1 MSMSSP
7 IAVVAAYKFKP
18 SVTESE
24 MWALLRE
31 HRATVLAEGLRT
43 AREPWVLQSYADP
56 RQLLEIFEWKDEVS
70 GRGAQDNPR
79 VFAVWQKFATLC
91 DHVGLSLA
99 KTAEA
104 NAPFAH
110 FKPVR
115 L

>member
-1 MSMSSP
+1 MSSP
-7 IAVVAAYKFKP
+7 MAVVAAYKFKS
-18 SVTESE
+18 SVGESE

-31 HRATVLAEGLRT
+31 HRATIQAEGLGT
-43 AREPWVLQSYADP
+43 AREPWVLQSYTDP
-56 RQLLEIFEWKDEVS
+56 RQLLEIFEWKDEAA
-70 GRGAQDNPR
+70 GRAAPNNPR

-91 DHVGLSLA
+91 DAVGLSLA